1 MTIFLLGQMLTKMKG
16 RFVLNNWKVISNAVY
31 EEPRPFSQDYFLV
44 RSASSGFHIQLWF
57 GWMRHSHTHPIP
69 KSQLLS
75 TPKSQASELVLLQSL
90 K

>member
-16 RFVLNNWKVISNAVY
+16 RCVLNNWELISNAVY

-44 RSASSGFHIQLWF
+44 RSASSGFQIQLWF
-57 GWMRHSHTHPIP
+57 GWMSHSHT